1 MPSAKL
7 RRCFF
12 VVLCRWLLRFKMSD
26 MEKDMIDETQHKQS
40 ADAQDSNRELVST
53 VTMTVLQTLQA
64 TGQITGEKKENR
76 KRQQEPKTVDLAGM
90 FFRILEK
97 FWIILVSAAVC
108 ATVMGVLA
116 GNSVMTYSATSKLY
130 IVNKDSSGVN
140 ISDLQLGTVLTL
152 DYQEVF
158 KTWEVHK
165 MVIEELDLPYSY
177 QQMQSMLTISNPE
190 ETRILYIT
198 VSNPDAKMA
207 AKIANAYA
215 KAAKTFIINT
225 MEGVEP
231 SDFSIALEPS
241 VGSGA
246 NVGSSAVIGFVGGGV
261 LAVAILALLF
271 VLDNRPRS
279 PEAIQ
284 QYGGIPTLS
293 VFPANKDKHSAGKFT
308 SKNKETPAIKSAP
321 TGNYLEV
328 SNFPQLDYV
337 CNEAMNTLCTNLSYC
352 GKDIRKIMIT
362 SRYAGE
368 GKSYIAMNLLR
379 TFSQLGKRTVL
390 IDTDLRASGIQSDY
404 RLRYSTQS
412 HYGLSEYLSGICGLE
427 EAVYQTHLPNTYMI
441 PAGHEAPNP
450 LQLLDTRLMGELIEQ
465 LAEQFDVVLVDTPPV
480 GVLADAVALAKFCDG
495 ALLVVG
501 YCKGKQQEIGDAVE
515 NIKQTGCKVLGAVF
529 NGVKFNSMSN
539 RHYYYSSERYASH
552 YNKRYYT
559 RKKKE

>member
-1 MPSAKL
+1 
-7 RRCFF
+7 
-12 VVLCRWLLRFKMSD
+12 

-40 ADAQDSNRELVST
+40 AEAQDSNRELVST

-207 AKIANAYA
+207 AKIANAYT

-261 LAVAILALLF
+261 LAVAILAFLF

-427 EAVYQTHLPNTYMI
+427 EAVYQTNLPNTYMI

>member
-1 MPSAKL
+1 
-7 RRCFF
+7 
-12 VVLCRWLLRFKMSD
+12 

-64 TGQITGEKKENR
+64 TGQVTGEKKENR
-76 KRQQEPKTVDLAGM
+76 KRQQEPKTVDLGGM

-108 ATVMGVLA
+108 AIVMGVLA

-158 KTWEVHK
+158 KTWEVHE

-207 AKIANAYA
+207 ARIANAYA
-215 KAAKTFIINT
+215 KAAKTFITNT

-261 LAVAILALLF
+261 LAVAILAFLF

-412 HYGLSEYLSGICGLE
+412 HYGLSEYLSGICGLD
-427 EAVYQTHLPNTYMI
+427 EAVYQTNLPNTYMI

-539 RHYYYSSERYASH
+539 RHYYYSSERYARH